1 MTTTVIIL
9 AAVLVGYF
17 LFMKLYYPKFKQKFE
32 AASSEADKEW
42 AEKQPEILAEYF
54 ANPDKFGLITDA
66 LGGDRVLGMLST
78 LAPAESLL
86 SKAREKLVGAVTLTR
101 KVDMSHYYFV
111 ASEQGLRLLGF
122 DGEKCFLHEVYDYAS
137 VSGATLTDRSFGFDY
152 KGEQVRID
160 LDNGGAVAGYPRFA
174 VHEFD
179 RTPTANDRSTN
190 YFVREYFALEPTSNM
205 AYKQAKSFSITVL
218 TATKEQFVDH
228 KVRTFLLDGF
238 KTRLGLA

>member
-32 AASSEADKEW
+32 AASGEADKEW

-137 VSGATLTDRSFGFDY
+137 VSDADRPL
-152 KGEQVRID
+152 VR
-160 LDNGGAVAGYPRFA
+160 L
-174 VHEFD
+174 
-179 RTPTANDRSTN
+179 
-190 YFVREYFALEPTSNM
+190 
-205 AYKQAKSFSITVL
+205 
-218 TATKEQFVDH
+218 
-228 KVRTFLLDGF
+228 
-238 KTRLGLA
+238 RL